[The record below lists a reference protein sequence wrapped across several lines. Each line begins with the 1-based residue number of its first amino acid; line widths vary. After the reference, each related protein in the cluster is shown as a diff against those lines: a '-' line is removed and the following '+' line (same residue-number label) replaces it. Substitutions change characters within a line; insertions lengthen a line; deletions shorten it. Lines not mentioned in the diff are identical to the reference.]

1 MPRALFPVL
10 SLTVYHAGASGT
22 GALFSAVAAG
32 ATIAALTTGWLEHAR
47 WLGRIVLASVAVWGI
62 AIALAGVTTSIV
74 VGVVLLALA
83 GAADSVSAVCRS
95 TISQTLTPD
104 RLRGRMSSVFSLVVA
119 SGPRLGD
126 IESGSVAAVATPRAS
141 VISGGLACVV
151 SVGVVAVLYP
161 ELARYDGH
169 EVAARA

>member
-1 MPRALFPVL
+1 
-10 SLTVYHAGASGT
+10 
-22 GALFSAVAAG
+22 
-32 ATIAALTTGWLEHAR
+32 
-47 WLGRIVLASVAVWGI
+47 
-62 AIALAGVTTSIV
+62 
-74 VGVVLLALA
+74 
-83 GAADSVSAVCRS
+83 
-95 TISQTLTPD
+95 
-104 RLRGRMSSVFSLVVA
+104 MSSVFSLVVA